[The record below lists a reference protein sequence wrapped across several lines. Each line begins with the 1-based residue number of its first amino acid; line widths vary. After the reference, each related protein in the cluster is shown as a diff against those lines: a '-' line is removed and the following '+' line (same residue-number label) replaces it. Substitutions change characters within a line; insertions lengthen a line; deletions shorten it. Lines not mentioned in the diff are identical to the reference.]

1 MANIL
6 VVEDDRSMRLLT
18 SARLSDTYNVICAC
32 NGSRELLQYLWL
44 NLLSNAIK
52 YTPSGGEIALTL
64 RREDENAV
72 VTVRDNGEGM
82 SERTLKNLFTPYYQ
96 GDPSRSRQG
105 LGLGLAISKRIVEL
119 SGGTIEVTSEPG
131 KGSEFKVC
139 LPLHGR

>member
-32 NGSRELLQYLWL
+32 NGSRELLQHLWL

-72 VTVRDNGEGM
+72 VTVRDTGEGM
-82 SERTLKNLFTPYYQ
+82 SERTQKNLFTPYYQ

-105 LGLGLAISKRIVEL
+105 LGIAISKRIVEL
-119 SGGTIEVTSEPG
+119 SGGTIEVTSELG
-131 KGSEFKVC
+131 RGSEFKVG
-139 LPLHGR
+139 LPLRGR

>member
-6 VVEDDRSMRLLT
+6 VVENDRSMRLLT

-52 YTPSGGEIALTL
+52 YTPSGGEITLTL

-72 VTVRDNGEGM
+72 VTLRDTGEGM
-82 SERTLKNLFTPYYQ
+82 SERTQKNLFTP
-96 GDPSRSRQG
+96 
-105 LGLGLAISKRIVEL
+105 LL
-119 SGGTIEVTSEPG
+119 SGRPMPFKTGTRPCH
-131 KGSEFKVC
+131 FKANSGAVRR
-139 LPLHGR
+139 HDRGHKRAWTREQI

>member
-32 NGSRELLQYLWL
+32 NGSRELLQHLWL

-64 RREDENAV
+64 RRENENAV
-72 VTVRDNGEGM
+72 VTVRDTGEGM
-82 SERTLKNLFTPYYQ
+82 SEETRSHLFMPYYQ
-96 GDPSRSRQG
+96 GDPSRSTQG

-119 SGGTIEVTSEPG
+119 SGGTIEASSELG
-131 KGSEFKVC
+131 RGSEFKVR
-139 LPLHGR
+139 LPLRGR

>member
-32 NGSRELLQYLWL
+32 NGSRELLKHLWL

-52 YTPSGGEIALTL
+52 YTPSGGEIELTL

-72 VTVRDNGEGM
+72 GEAPP
-82 SERTLKNLFTPYYQ
+82 EKQN
-96 GDPSRSRQG
+96 SRKALTG
-105 LGLGLAISKRIVEL
+105 L
-119 SGGTIEVTSEPG
+119 SG
-131 KGSEFKVC
+131 
-139 LPLHGR
+139 

>member
-32 NGSRELLQYLWL
+32 NGSRELLQHLWL

-52 YTPSGGEIALTL
+52 YTPSSGEIALTL
-64 RREDENAV
+64 WREDENAV
-72 VTVRDNGEGM
+72 VTVRDTGEGM
-82 SERTLKNLFTPYYQ
+82 SERTQKNLFTPYYQ

-105 LGLGLAISKRIVEL
+105 LGIAISKRIVEL
-119 SGGTIEVTSEPG
+119 SGGTIEVTSELG
-131 KGSEFKVC
+131 RGSEFKVG
-139 LPLHGR
+139 LPLRGR

>member
-32 NGSRELLQYLWL
+32 NGSRELLQHLWL

-72 VTVRDNGEGM
+72 VTVRDTGEGM
-82 SERTLKNLFTPYYQ
+82 SERTQKNLFTPYYQ

-105 LGLGLAISKRIVEL
+105 LGIAISKRIVEL
-119 SGGTIEVTSEPG
+119 SGGTIEASSKLG
-131 KGSEFKVC
+131 RGSEFKVG
-139 LPLHGR
+139 LPLRGR

>member
-32 NGSRELLQYLWL
+32 NGSRELLQHLWL

-52 YTPSGGEIALTL
+52 YTPYGGEIALTL
-64 RREDENAV
+64 RCEDENAV
-72 VTVRDNGEGM
+72 VTVRDTGEGM
-82 SERTLKNLFTPYYQ
+82 SERTQKNLFTPYYQ

-119 SGGTIEVTSEPG
+119 SGGTIEVTSELG
-131 KGSEFKVC
+131 RGSEFKVG
-139 LPLHGR
+139 LPLRGR